1 MMQSIESLAEILNME
16 LLLYKDLLDIAVKKT
31 DIIIQGKIN
40 ELDEITKIEGNI
52 ILKLA
57 NLEDKRESSLRNFS
71 KEKEITITE
80 LCKILPTESR
90 EILQILQKNLKDV
103 LNKLE
108 QRNSLNK
115 SLINQ
120 SLEYIN
126 SMIGFISSSLEQ
138 DNGMYEAT
146 GTFRMAPSSLI
157 DKKV

>member
-1 MMQSIESLAEILNME
+1 MMQNIESLVEILNGE

-52 ILKLA
+52 ILQLA

-71 KEKEITITE
+71 KEEEITITE
-80 LCKILPTESR
+80 LCKILPDESGKMKK
-90 EILQILQKNLKDV
+90 LQKNLKDV

-146 GTFRMAPSSLI
+146 GTFRTTPSSLI

>member
-1 MMQSIESLAEILNME
+1 MQNIKSLVEILNGE

-31 DIIIQGKIN
+31 DIIVQGKIN
-40 ELDEITKIEGNI
+40 ELDKITKIEGNI

-80 LCKILPTESR
+80 LCKILPAES
-90 EILQILQKNLKDV
+90 EEMKKLQKNLKDV

-126 SMIGFISSSLEQ
+126 SMIDFISSSLEQ

-146 GTFRMAPSSLI
+146 GTFRMVPSSLI